1 MVSCATPGAKTG
13 VMAEPLIVTLD
24 GPAGVGKS
32 TLAAR
37 LAGRLGIAFMD
48 TGAMFRAAAYT
59 LGEGAWD
66 WQQGLLQQKLGE
78 FEFSLSGSGENTEL
92 LLNGKPL
99 PAAIRSEEAGRWAS
113 QLAVVPSVRAYMKMA
128 QIFLGQTTPL
138 VAEGRDM
145 GTVVFPGA
153 RSKFFLDADPDERAR
168 RRCHQLEAQGKPADF
183 TAIAASIRQRDEQD
197 RNRTIAP
204 LKPAPDAIVVDTTS
218 LTEDEVLEKVL
229 ALVRAA

>member
-1 MVSCATPGAKTG
+1 
-13 VMAEPLIVTLD
+13 MASAPLIVTLD

-32 TLAAR
+32 TLAKR
-37 LAGRLGIAFMD
+37 LAGELGIAFLD

-66 WQQGLLQQKLGE
+66 WTQGILQQKLGD
-78 FEFSLSGSGENTEL
+78 FEFSLRGSGAETEL

-99 PAAIRSEEAGRWAS
+99 PEAIRSEEAGRWAS

-128 QIFLGQTTPL
+128 QIFLGQTTSL

-153 RSKFFLDADPDERAR
+153 RCKFFLDADPEERAR
-168 RRCHQLEAQGKPADF
+168 RRCRQLEAQGKPADLK
-183 TAIAASIRQRDEQD
+183 AIAASIRQRDEQD
-197 RNRTIAP
+197 RNRSIAP
-204 LKPAPDAIVVDTTS
+204 LKPAPDAMLVDTTH
-218 LTEDEVLEKVL
+218 LTEGEVLETIL
-229 ALVRAA
+229 AAVGRP

>member
-1 MVSCATPGAKTG
+1 
-13 VMAEPLIVTLD
+13 MASNPNADPLIVTLD

-37 LAGRLGIAFMD
+37 LAGRLGIAFLD
-48 TGAMFRAAAYT
+48 TGAMFRAAAHT

-66 WQQGLLQQKLGE
+66 MPQGLLQQKLGD
-78 FEFSLSGSGENTEL
+78 FEFSLRGSGKQTEL
-92 LLNGKPL
+92 LLNGQSL

-145 GTVVFPGA
+145 GTVVFPAA
-153 RSKFFLDADPDERAR
+153 RHKFFLDADPDERAR
-168 RRCHQLEAQGKPADF
+168 RRCRQLEGQGKPADF
-183 TAIAASIRQRDEQD
+183 AAIAESIRLRDDQD
-197 RNRTIAP
+197 RNRSIAP
-204 LKPAPDAIVVDTTS
+204 LKPAPDAVVVDTTS

-229 ALVRAA
+229 GVVRG

>member
-1 MVSCATPGAKTG
+1 MASAASGATGAG
-13 VMAEPLIVTLD
+13 EPLIVTLD

-37 LAGRLGIAFMD
+37 LAGELGIAFLD
-48 TGAMFRAAAYT
+48 TGAMFRAAAYV

-66 WQQGLLQQKLGE
+66 WKQGLLQEKLGE
-78 FEFSLSGSGENTEL
+78 FEFTLFGSGRDTML

-99 PAAIRSEEAGRWAS
+99 PAEIRGETAGRWAS

-128 QIFLGQTTPL
+128 QIFLGRTTSL

-153 RSKFFLDADPDERAR
+153 RRKFFLDADPDERAR
-168 RRCHQLEAQGKPADF
+168 RRCRQLEEQGKPADF
-183 TAIAASIRQRDEQD
+183 AAIAASIRQRDEQD

-204 LKPAPDAIVVDTTS
+204 LKPADDAVVVDTTS